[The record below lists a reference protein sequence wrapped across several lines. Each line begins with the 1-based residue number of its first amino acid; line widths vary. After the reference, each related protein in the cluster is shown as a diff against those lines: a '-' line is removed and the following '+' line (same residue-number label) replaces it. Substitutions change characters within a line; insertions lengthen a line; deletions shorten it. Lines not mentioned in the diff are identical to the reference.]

1 MRTVVGFWVL
11 LGTSLVGATPAC
23 AGGLTILDIKPVSY
37 HDILVQPIEQPWG
50 SPQPSLQLVERPLAD
65 IISTKLGITKGSAE
79 LFTYRFQAAPS
90 NATVLDGVVG
100 GAGVKLKLTW

>member
-1 MRTVVGFWVL
+1 MRTVVGFCILFGFVL
-11 LGTSLVGATPAC
+11 AGATPAC

-37 HDILVQPIEQPWG
+37 DDISFQPIEQPWA
-50 SPQPSLQLVERPLAD
+50 SPRPSFQLVERPLAD

-79 LFTYRFQAAPS
+79 LFTYRFQDAPS